1 VKASGPARKPTW
13 PRRQPRQK
21 RGERRVADLVR
32 AAACEFA
39 QAGYEATTMSAI
51 ARRARASIGS
61 LYQFFPNKESLARAL
76 RTQYA
81 REYEQLCEPL
91 EAQVRSMSI
100 EKLAGSLV
108 SLMVEF
114 GRRHPAF
121 LNLVEAPSA
130 TRIPEARERHR
141 QWVARLLRAHSPQL
155 STAKSL
161 ATATVVTQINRA
173 MLTLYA
179 QSAPQQRQWV
189 VEESDAVLSAY
200 LKLRLRER

>member
-1 VKASGPARKPTW
+1 
-13 PRRQPRQK
+13 
-21 RGERRVADLVR
+21 
-32 AAACEFA
+32 
-39 QAGYEATTMSAI
+39 MSAI

-81 REYEQLCEPL
+81 REYEQLCMPL
-91 EAQVRSMSI
+91 ETRARSMSVD
-100 EKLAGSLV
+100 ELAGSLV

-141 QWVARLLRAHSPQL
+141 QWIARLLRSHSPQL
-155 STAKSL
+155 SAARSL
-161 ATATVVTQINRA
+161 AAATVVMQINRA

-179 QSAPQQRQWV
+179 HSAPEQRQWV
-189 VEESDAVLSAY
+189 VEEANAVLSAY
-200 LKLRLRER
+200 LKLRLRQR